1 MPIKAAWSDLPVL
14 FVAGSRGRMRGPIAW
29 ETGYDRFMAE
39 IIDAFQCMGCGR
51 IDAPRECIGICQ
63 DRALQI
69 VAAGDY
75 FAALERARAVAQEN
89 EQLRILLR
97 QVAHVR
103 PAEGRWQ
110 ETFEAF
116 QQRARALLQRIE
128 PDAGP

>member
-1 MPIKAAWSDLPVL
+1 MRVKAGAAGALSS
-14 FVAGSRGRMRGPIAW
+14 FAAGSRPIGRGAFRSTPGCGEP
-29 ETGYDRFMAE
+29 MAE
-39 IIDAFQCMGCGR
+39 IIDAFQCTGCGR

-63 DRALQI
+63 DRAMQI

-75 FAALERARAVAQEN
+75 FAALERAQAAEREN
-89 EQLRILLR
+89 EQLRIQLR

-103 PAEGRWQ
+103 PVEGRWQ

-128 PDAGP
+128 SDDAC